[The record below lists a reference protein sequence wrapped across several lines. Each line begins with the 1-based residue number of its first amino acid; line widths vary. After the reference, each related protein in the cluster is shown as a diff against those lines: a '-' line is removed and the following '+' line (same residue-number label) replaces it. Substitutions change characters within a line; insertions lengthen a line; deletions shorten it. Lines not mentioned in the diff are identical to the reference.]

1 VQFNHHLK
9 YKIGAI
15 QLHQVIPAHSF
26 IILLKINHQ
35 HKNNSRLMTNIVLI
49 PGDGIGNEITTA
61 VTSILDAAGADINWI
76 RCRAGEQAY
85 QQLGNPLPD
94 ETVEAMEKYRIALK
108 GPLTTPVGTGF
119 RSINVA
125 LRQKFNLYSNIR
137 PAKSLPNIESPFRSV
152 DLVIF
157 RENTQGLYFG
167 KEMWMDKEKNHAES
181 VAVVTREASEKI
193 ITAAFEF
200 ARKYHRRKV
209 TLVHKAN
216 ILKLTTGLFLEI
228 GREIAPNY
236 PEIEFEDLIVDN
248 MAMQMV
254 MRPQRFDVIV
264 TTNLFG
270 DILSDLASGLVGG
283 LGVTGAA
290 NIGDN
295 AAMFEAVH
303 GSAPD
308 IAGKGLANPT
318 ALLFSALL
326 MLEYLDQPRLAE
338 KIRSA
343 VYTVLQDH
351 KEDCTP
357 DVGGSGTTNSYS
369 DAICRLL
376 RD

>member
-1 VQFNHHLK
+1 MYNV
-9 YKIGAI
+9 
-15 QLHQVIPAHSF
+15 
-26 IILLKINHQ
+26 
-35 HKNNSRLMTNIVLI
+35 VLI
-49 PGDGIGNEITTA
+49 PGDGIGKEITNS
-61 VTSILDAAGADINWI
+61 VTKILDTAGAKINWI
-76 RCRAGEQAY
+76 ECKAGEGANDE
-85 QQLGNPLPD
+85 LGTPLPE
-94 ETVEAMEKYRIALK
+94 ETIDAIKKHRIVLK
-108 GPLTTPVGTGF
+108 GPLTTPVGAGF

-137 PAKSLPNIESPFRSV
+137 PARSLPNIDSPFREV
-152 DLVIF
+152 DMVMF
-157 RENTQGLYFG
+157 RENTQGLYIG
-167 KEMWMDKEKNHAES
+167 KEHWVGDDEKHAES
-181 VAVVTREASEKI
+181 IAVVTREASENI
-193 ITAAFEF
+193 IRAAFDY
-200 ARKYHRRKV
+200 AKKRGRKKV

-216 ILKLTTGLFLEI
+216 ILKLTTGLFLKI
-228 GREIAPNY
+228 GKEIAKDY

-254 MRPQRFDVIV
+254 LRPQQFDVIV

-290 NIGDN
+290 NIGDD

-326 MLEYLDQPRLAE
+326 MLEHLGEERLSE

-343 VYTVLQDH
+343 VYTVLQEH
-351 KEDCTP
+351 KKECTK
-357 DVGGSGTTNSYS
+357 DIGGEGNTESYTE
-369 DAICRLL
+369 AICKLL

>member
-1 VQFNHHLK
+1 MHNV
-9 YKIGAI
+9 
-15 QLHQVIPAHSF
+15 
-26 IILLKINHQ
+26 
-35 HKNNSRLMTNIVLI
+35 VLI
-49 PGDGIGNEITTA
+49 PGDGIGKEITES
-61 VTSILDAAGADINWI
+61 VTRIVDTAGAEINWI
-76 RCRAGEQAY
+76 ECKAGDGANEE
-85 QQLGNPLPD
+85 LGTPLPD
-94 ETVEAMEKYRIALK
+94 ETVAAIKEHRIVLK
-108 GPLTTPVGTGF
+108 GPLTTPVGAGF

-137 PAKSLPNIESPFRSV
+137 PARSLPNIDSPFRGV
-152 DLVIF
+152 DLVMF
-157 RENTQGLYFG
+157 RENTQGLYIG
-167 KEMWMDKEKNHAES
+167 KEHWVDKEEKHAES
-181 VAVVTREASEKI
+181 IAVVTREASEKI

-200 ARKYHRRKV
+200 AKKYGRKKV

-216 ILKLTTGLFLEI
+216 ILKLTTGLFLQIGKEI
-228 GREIAPNY
+228 SKHY
-236 PEIEFEDLIVDN
+236 PAIEFEDLIVDN

-254 MRPQRFDVIV
+254 LNPQQFDVIV

-290 NIGDN
+290 NIGDD

-318 ALLFSALL
+318 ALLFSALM
-326 MLEYLDQPRLAE
+326 MLEYLDQNRLAE

-343 VYTVLQDH
+343 IYTVLQEH
-351 KEDCTP
+351 KDKCTA
-357 DVGGSGTTNSYS
+357 DIGGKGDTESYTE
-369 DAICRLL
+369 AICKLL